1 MSGTSPPLADPPV
14 HPGGGCATIVAVPE
28 DWSQERTRIVA
39 AQAAAAERAAAKE
52 TAQAQAL
59 LDGFVAEARRRGVEP
74 RPLLAPGPR
83 EGARRYRTGLH
94 GWYLSRDDRVAVD
107 TEGRFYV
114 LRAQGGLRERLLGAT
129 VQPGDPPLVVG
140 RGARDGE
147 SIDLSRLLQRRL
159 DEAG

>member
-1 MSGTSPPLADPPV
+1 MR
-14 HPGGGCATIVAVPE
+14 HRPGYATIGAVPE
-28 DWSQERTRIVA
+28 DWTEERTRIVA

-59 LDGFVAEARRRGVEP
+59 VDGFVAEARRRGVP
-74 RPLLAPGPR
+74 PQPLLAPGR
-83 EGARRYRTGLH
+83 RQGARRYRTGLM

-107 TEGRFYV
+107 TDGRYYV
-114 LRAQGGLRERLLGAT
+114 LRAQGGLCERLLGAT
-129 VQPGDPPLVVG
+129 VQPSDPPLVVG

-159 DEAG
+159 DGSG